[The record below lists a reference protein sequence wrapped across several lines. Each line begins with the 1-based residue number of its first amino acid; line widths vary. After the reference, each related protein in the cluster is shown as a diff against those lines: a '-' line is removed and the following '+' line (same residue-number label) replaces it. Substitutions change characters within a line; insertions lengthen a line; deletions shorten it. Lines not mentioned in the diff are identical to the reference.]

1 MHLCTR
7 SLVPGLCL
15 EQCWRCFRSWTALL
29 PLCTMM
35 QLLMLGPLYSIVCP
49 CIKLIVAAFCC
60 LLLVVCCVQ
69 KRAARL
75 CFTQQS
81 SYELG
86 TLAYR
91 IITGSAVVQGA
102 DLPSIPDLYPLKLH
116 ILLPRLVA
124 TDPGTAGCEQFG
136 CRCPLVHL
144 SCVYY
149 ATSPLHALHA
159 LRPRDLLCCSSSE
172 FVRVTVPPVCV
183 LHPVLPPCIPSPP
196 VCVASQPLEWPWTLL
211 WAPCQSCWAL
221 LHHQSP
227 SAQVVPRYVQ
237 QVG

>member
-1 MHLCTR
+1 
-7 SLVPGLCL
+7 
-15 EQCWRCFRSWTALL
+15 
-29 PLCTMM
+29 MM

-49 CIKLIVAAFCC
+49 CIKLIVAASAVAVAVSVAALVDDVDDVDNVAVAAFCC